1 MSADKLLTIF
11 YSVLLILP
19 ISFAGVLG
27 SDYMR
32 QVLGALGIF
41 FAFTMVFSALKIT
54 RFTQDAIYLK
64 HKNLDLLDQVSNDK
78 QTLAEKNAL
87 LESSYKEINAIKNG
101 LEIEV
106 EKRTEELRTL
116 SEQDGLT
123 GLLNRNA
130 FVKRLQSYLQSDLS
144 IYGDCAIIFIDL
156 NKFRIINDMQGH
168 GIGDRVL
175 VEVAKVLNT
184 LPGEPTVCRWGGD
197 EFVMFVDVNGTQLI
211 LELCELIN
219 AEIASA
225 NRKLGLDVSASL
237 GVAFAPTQGHVA
249 EELIKLADVAMFQHK
264 QAPNQSSAVVFE
276 ARFLSA
282 LERAETLRVG
292 LNNAIAN
299 DELSL
304 VFQPIY
310 NLDSGS
316 IESYESLLRW
326 HFLNEVIEPEEFIPL
341 TEQTGVV
348 YELGLW
354 VLARATEHMKASST
368 RLAVNVSVK
377 QMNHPNFARDV
388 MRVLDDVNFS
398 AERLH
403 LEITESIF
411 TNDPSAMLG
420 NVSQLRSTGVTFGLD
435 DFGTGYSSMVQ
446 LQALPFSSIKIDKRF
461 VHDIDGSG
469 GAIVKSIV
477 LLAHELGAEVVAESV
492 EDHRQLDRLYELGI
506 RRIQG
511 YFLAEPQKQVDPD
524 LKVPVIVDSYKSVH
538 SLP

>member
-1 MSADKLLTIF
+1 
-11 YSVLLILP
+11 
-19 ISFAGVLG
+19 
-27 SDYMR
+27 
-32 QVLGALGIF
+32 
-41 FAFTMVFSALKIT
+41 
-54 RFTQDAIYLK
+54 
-64 HKNLDLLDQVSNDK
+64 
-78 QTLAEKNAL
+78 
-87 LESSYKEINAIKNG
+87 
-101 LEIEV
+101 
-106 EKRTEELRTL
+106 
-116 SEQDGLT
+116 
-123 GLLNRNA
+123 
-130 FVKRLQSYLQSDLS
+130 
-144 IYGDCAIIFIDL
+144 
-156 NKFRIINDMQGH
+156 MQGH